1 MTGSWKR
8 NSGFAVLNVCD
19 GIADDRCFRYFGKP
33 GSAFD
38 FAASDMGRLREKA
51 RELEEQQKGMKK
63 KVNPKVLNMLERYV
77 RFSRSACGVT
87 QSFQSQR
94 GEA

>member
-19 GIADDRCFRYFGKP
+19 RIADDRCFRYFGKP

-63 KVNPKVLNMLERYV
+63 KVNPKSIHLLE
-77 RFSRSACGVT
+77 
-87 QSFQSQR
+87 
-94 GEA
+94 E

>member
-8 NSGFAVLNVCD
+8 NSGLAVLNVYH
-19 GIADDRCFRYFGKP
+19 GIADYRCFRYFGKP

-77 RFSRSACGVT
+77 RFYKSACGFT
-87 QSFQSQR
+87 QSF
-94 GEA
+94 